1 MATNDFR
8 AQQSA
13 NKGKTYFLLASMGL
27 LTGLVA
33 YAALTY
39 FGAGST
45 TIAIF
50 GSLRPLAMQTSCT
63 SPKSF
68 GLSLS

>member
-1 MATNDFR
+1 MATHDFR
-8 AQQSA
+8 AQESA

-39 FGAGST
+39 FGAGTST
-45 TIAIF
+45 
-50 GSLRPLAMQTSCT
+50 LMVL
-63 SPKSF
+63 KEK
-68 GLSLS
+68 GLMLETKKFLEE